1 VEIPRSDGQL
11 GLTFQEI
18 IDFGF
23 VFQDPG
29 FLQAM
34 AKRGIDTPEELA
46 KVLVTPLT
54 PGSFGLPEE
63 RRRIVKAQMYNTAGA
78 GINLFARPIE
88 GVQAIVDLDD
98 RKVLAVLD
106 TGVVPVSTQTQ
117 DFDEATV
124 DALKPIRITQPQ
136 GSRRFT
142 ATSSIS
148 GSTWTWTD
156 ATTASCS
163 ASSRP
168 STCRAARVR
177 ACGSSTRKC

>member
-1 VEIPRSDGQL
+1 QL

-23 VFQDPG
+23 VFQDAG

-34 AKRGIDTPEELA
+34 AKRGIDTPAELA
-46 KVLVTPLT
+46 KGLVTPLT

-63 RRRIVKAQMYNTAGA
+63 KRRIVKAQMYNAAGA

-98 RKVLAVLD
+98 RKVLAMLD
-106 TGVVPVSTQTQ
+106 TGLVPVSAQTA

-124 DALKPIRITQPQ
+124 VARFGLRPALKPLRPP
-136 GSRRFT
+136 SRRER
-142 ATSSIS
+142 TSR
-148 GSTWTWTD
+148 STVCSSAGRNGNST
-156 ATTASCS
+156 S
-163 ASSRP
+163 ASSGERGP
-168 STCRAARVR
+168 SSRWSPTTAAPCCTRER
-177 ACGSSTRKC
+177 WPRSSS